1 MASHESAVLD
11 TNTSQRISEQVN
23 DKGAKPFENQVI
35 LVTGAGRGIGK
46 ATAEAFAQ
54 QGATV
59 VLVARHLE
67 NIQAVAENISKNHG
81 TALALEADVTSGDAL
96 NRVIETIGN
105 TYGRLDVLVT
115 CAAAQPASGPSEAL
129 PLSDWQQVMDID
141 LTGTFLSCQAAGRM
155 MLEKGYGRIVNVAS
169 FHVTATYPERTAY
182 VAAKAGVVGMT
193 EALAVE
199 WGGRGITVN
208 AIAPGPILTPR
219 TQWFLSQDPKN
230 EQGMI
235 GRTPNGRL
243 GTVEEVAA
251 TLVFLCSKGAG
262 HINGQTIT
270 IDGGWTKNAWWGQHP
285 WKG

>member
-1 MASHESAVLD
+1 MAPNQSGVLE
-11 TNTSQRISEQVN
+11 THTPNLGSEHVS
-23 DKGAKPFENQVI
+23 DSRVKTFEGQVI

-46 ATAEAFAQ
+46 ATAQAFAQ
-54 QGATV
+54 RGATV
-59 VLVARHLE
+59 VLVARHPE
-67 NIQAVAENISKNHG
+67 DIQTLAEDISRNRG
-81 TALALEADVTSGDAL
+81 TAMALEADVTSADAL
-96 NRVIETIGN
+96 TQVTETIKN
-105 TYGRLDVLVT
+105 AYGRLDVLVT
-115 CAAAQPASGPSEAL
+115 CAAAQPASGPSETL
-129 PLSDWQQVMDID
+129 PLVDWQQVMDID

-208 AIAPGPILTPR
+208 AVAPGPILTPR

-235 GRTPNGRL
+235 GRTPTGRL

-251 TLVFLCSKGAG
+251 TLVFLCSKEAG
-262 HINGQTIT
+262 HINGQTIA

>member
-1 MASHESAVLD
+1 MALNKGDSTMNTVPTPLD
-11 TNTSQRISEQVN
+11 Q
-23 DKGAKPFENQVI
+23 QVI
-35 LVTGAGRGIGK
+35 LVSGAGRGIGK
-46 ATAEAFAQ
+46 ATAEAFVTR
-54 QGATV
+54 GAAV
-59 VLVARHLE
+59 VLVARHSTEIQEMARIFTE
-67 NIQAVAENISKNHG
+67 NGG
-81 TALALEADVTSGDAL
+81 TALAKTVDVTSADSL
-96 NRVIETIGN
+96 KTLMQDITQSF
-105 TYGRLDVLVT
+105 GRLDGLVT
-115 CAAAQPASGPSEAL
+115 CAAADPASGPSEQL
-129 PLSDWQQVMDID
+129 PLQEWQRVIDVD
-141 LTGTFLSCQAAGRM
+141 LTGTFLTCQAAGRV
-155 MLEKGYGRIVNVAS
+155 MLAQGYGRIVNLSS

-208 AIAPGPILTPR
+208 AVAPGPILTPR

-235 GRTPNGRL
+235 GRTPTGRL

-251 TLVFLCSKGAG
+251 TLVFLCSKEAG
-262 HINGQTIT
+262 HINGHTIT

>member
-1 MASHESAVLD
+1 MASKQSAVIEAHP
-11 TNTSQRISEQVN
+11 SHRESEEMSE
-23 DKGAKPFENQVI
+23 KRAKPFEGQVV
-35 LVTGAGRGIGK
+35 LVTGAGSGIGK
-46 ATAEAFAQ
+46 ATAEAFGA

-59 VLVARHLE
+59 VLVARSHE
-67 NIQAVAENISKNHG
+67 KIHAVAEGISKNG
-81 TALALEADVTSGDAL
+81 GSAMAVEADVASADAL
-96 NRVIETIGN
+96 TLVADKIEN
-105 TYGRLDVLVT
+105 AFSRLDILVT
-115 CAAAQPASGPSEAL
+115 CAAAQPASGPSETL
-129 PLSDWQQVMDID
+129 PFGNWQQVMDID

-208 AIAPGPILTPR
+208 AVAPGPILTPR

-235 GRTPNGRL
+235 GRTPTGRL

-251 TLVFLCSKGAG
+251 TILFLCSREAG
-262 HINGQTIT
+262 HVNGQTIT